1 MVVCGSLQRQRDTAS
16 LALAEAQLFVEP
28 LVDPRWD
35 EYDHAD
41 LLRHSPSASQGPA
54 PASSRELQVFLDEAL
69 LTWVQEGSEQGWGAF
84 SGGAWSALEEL
95 IAALGPGRDAI
106 VFTSGGVIAAI
117 SSAPSRR
124 WGKVGGDANRVA
136 INSAITKLIVGPSG
150 ISLSAFNEHAHLEK
164 GDVTSR

>member
-41 LLRHSPSASQGPA
+41 LLRHLPSASQGPA

-117 SSAPSRR
+117 SSALLD
-124 WGKVGGDANRVA
+124 GGARSVVMLNRVA

-150 ISLSAFNEHAHLEK
+150 ISLSTFNEHGHLDK